1 METIDNFVSKK
12 VDDLCNHLRIFYNY
26 VTVKRE
32 GFLVPISKNEI
43 LNVQSVYKTINER
56 MVDFIIS
63 SVYNCQNFKLKGDE
77 YRIKTTSQN
86 IENKFEN
93 INIEGKTIKK
103 ILDYVTYCSNS
114 ILQLSDDTFKNN
126 YKEIIKFVA
135 ENKREFENFDLEN
148 ELSKMAL
155 QSIFH
160 ISLAFLDWLELDV
173 LTQLELDCAIEF
185 ILTKQMYTR
194 YKQLYNNHEKYLKN
208 KIENEYDFKLK
219 FDGLC
224 KEVYNLYKRYDIFV
238 SQELCVKVS
247 SHVLCLSNYKNLDK
261 TFSKLIVKPLVKKM
275 DTSDLVLTENHEY
288 FTKKINVLEPT
299 LFSIQ
304 DILTNQF
311 SPQSVFISEE
321 KLKMHPPNIQDKT
334 TRFDLKYHWGQRKLL
349 LSEILFLTKVLNTKD
364 EDRTVVYVGSAK
376 GTHIKILVDMFP
388 NLKFELYDPND
399 YDDILY
405 SIPNI
410 KIYQQY
416 FTDEDAKKYTNQNII
431 FISDIRTVP
440 ENIDKANEKFVYDFQ
455 SEVMK
460 NQDMQKRWVEI
471 INPYYSMLKF
481 KCPYPE
487 LGKPLLYKYIKGEV
501 FKQVWA
507 PITSTETRLLIKQ
520 KDNYTL
526 QDYDII
532 KHERQLAYFNLVR
545 QYDFSNE
552 KVDFLDN
559 LTLKDIWKNVAI
571 NVSVFN
577 LDFYLELKVL
587 NSYFTK
593 FFKTQADIQTYQNN
607 ISYIT
612 SILNVNKQTKNP
624 AIEFYFSK

>member
-12 VDDLCNHLRIFYNY
+12 VDDICNHLRIFYNY
-26 VTVKRE
+26 ITVKRE
-32 GFLVPISKNEI
+32 GFLTPISKNQKLDE
-43 LNVQSVYKTINER
+43 QSVYKTINER
-56 MVDFIIS
+56 MVNFIIS
-63 SVYNCQNFKLKGDE
+63 SIYNCQNFKLKGNE
-77 YRIKTTSQN
+77 YSIKITSQN
-86 IENKFEN
+86 IENKLE
-93 INIEGKTIKK
+93 NIEGNAIKQ

-114 ILQLSDDTFKNN
+114 ILQLSNDTFKNN
-126 YKEIIKFVA
+126 YKEIINFVA

-173 LTQLELDCAIEF
+173 LTQLELDCTIEF
-185 ILTKQMYTR
+185 ILTKQMYRR
-194 YKQLYNNHEKYLKN
+194 YLELYRQHENYLKN
-208 KIENEYDFKLK
+208 KLETEYDFKLK
-219 FDGLC
+219 FERLC
-224 KEVYNLYKRYDIFV
+224 KDVYNLYKRYGIFV

-247 SHVLCLSNYKNLDK
+247 THVLCLSNYKNLDK
-261 TFSKLIVKPLVKKM
+261 TFPKLIVKPLVKKM
-275 DTSDLVLTENHEY
+275 DKSNLLNENHEY

-299 LFSIQ
+299 LSSVQ
-304 DILTNQF
+304 NILTNQS
-311 SPQSVFISEE
+311 SPQSVFISED
-321 KLKMHPPNIQDKT
+321 KLKMHPPNVQDKT

-349 LSEILFLTKVLNTKD
+349 LSEILFLTKVLDTKN
-364 EDRTVVYVGSAK
+364 EERIVVYVGSAK
-376 GTHIKILVDMFP
+376 GTHIKILVEMFP

-405 SIPNI
+405 IIPNI

-416 FTDEDAKKYTNQNII
+416 FTDEDAKKYTNKDVI

-440 ENIDKANEKFVYDFQ
+440 ANMKQATEKNMYDFQ
-455 SEVMK
+455 SEVLK
-460 NQDMQKRWVEI
+460 NQDMQKKWVEI

-481 KCPYPE
+481 RCPYPE
-487 LGKPLLYKYIKGEV
+487 VGKPLLYKYIKGEV

-507 PITSTETRLLIKQ
+507 PVTSAETRLLIKQ

-532 KHERQLAYFNLVR
+532 KHERQLAYFNLSR

-552 KVDFLDN
+552 KVDFLGN
-559 LTLKDIWKNVAI
+559 ITLKDIWKDVAI
-571 NVSVFN
+571 NIGVFN
-577 LDFYLELKVL
+577 LDFYLELTVL
-587 NSYFTK
+587 KSYFTK
-593 FFKTQADIQTYQNN
+593 FFKVESTLQTYQNN

-612 SILNVNKQTKNP
+612 SILNVNKQTKYP